1 MSCNSKLT
9 LKVQFKLKEGL
20 QVLENTTTE
29 KKSGVSKLQQDQINL
44 RSDLDAGA
52 IRMDQL
58 NKQYVQLQQNVHDT
72 HSSYEA
78 RLKEKEVLENE
89 IDARKKEDTLAK
101 NDHSVKIEMM
111 KNKIISAQV
120 PFHSF

>member
-1 MSCNSKLT
+1 M
-9 LKVQFKLKEGL
+9 
-20 QVLENTTTE
+20 ENTTTE
-29 KKSGVSKLQQDQINL
+29 KESGVSKLQQDQINL

-58 NKQYVQLQQNVHDT
+58 NKQYVQLQQDVHDT

-89 IDARKKEDTLAK
+89 IDAKKKEDTLAK

-111 KNKIISAQV
+111 NNKIISAQV
-120 PFHSF
+120 LFTNKYMIHQ